1 MLQRLSSEAQMIV
14 AGLFSLIVG
23 VSAGLYALWPEN
35 IKATSRQPT
44 AATATACAAFQPQG
58 KDYQF
63 KFGDYF
69 STENRLDWWNEHL
82 KPLAYKPINYL
93 EVGIYEGRSMLWMLD
108 NVLKHPD
115 STATGIDVLIRSH
128 YMENLVRSGACEKV
142 TNLRGR
148 SQDILHTLPKSSFD
162 VIYIDGSHLGQDVLV
177 DAVLSFE
184 LLKVGG
190 LLIFDDY
197 KWYTDWASEIRPGI
211 AIDSFVTMYRN
222 QLQFVHRGYQL
233 VVKKREHP
241 CAFNPYRFSP
251 VGSYCYQWVTNELV
265 RQSDRKEVRL
275 LPGEKEIIEEIARSA
290 PFGEIDP
297 MINDAMRSRSDFQA
311 LNKRLGVFPP
321 LN

>member
-1 MLQRLSSEAQMIV
+1 MIQRLSSEGQMIV
-14 AGLFSLIVG
+14 AGLFSFAVG
-23 VSAGLYALWPEN
+23 ISAGLYALWPEQS
-35 IKATSRQPT
+35 KVTYLQST
-44 AATATACAAFQPQG
+44 AATVTACAAFQPQG

-82 KPLAYKPINYL
+82 KPLASKPINYL

-115 STATGIDVLIRSH
+115 STATGIDVLIREH
-128 YMENLVRSGACEKV
+128 YMENLVRSGACERV

-148 SQDILHTLPKSSFD
+148 SQDLLHTLPKGHFH
-162 VIYIDGSHLGQDVLV
+162 VVYIDGSHLGQDVLV

-190 LLIFDDY
+190 LMIFDDH
-197 KWYTDWASEIRPGI
+197 KWYTDWASDIRPGV
-211 AIDSFVTMYRN
+211 AIDSFVTMYRH
-222 QLQFVHRGYQL
+222 QLELVHRGYQL
-233 VVKKREHP
+233 VVRKREHP
-241 CAFNPYRFSP
+241 CAFNRYRYSP

-265 RQSDRKEVRL
+265 KQSDRTAVTL

-290 PFGEIDP
+290 PFGEINLV
-297 MINDAMRSRSDFQA
+297 INDAMRSRPDFQS
-311 LNKRLGVFPP
+311 LNKRLGIFRH
-321 LN
+321 